1 MARGI
6 LVVIEG
12 IDGSGKTTVA
22 NAVVRAL
29 NSFGYRAVYTREP
42 TSSKFFEAF
51 EEYIEEFGCDPLI
64 EVLAMAIDRAYH
76 VTRIIMPLLERGF
89 IVVTDRYIY
98 SSIAYQSVVGASI
111 DWIKAVNSFV
121 PMPDIAIYLDV
132 PLDVALN
139 RIRNR
144 SSHRLKHFE
153 FVNRLSKVVE
163 VYRKLVAEGL
173 MIAID
178 ATDSIEIVTQRCLD
192 IVLRVVE
199 GRHR

>member
-6 LVVIEG
+6 LIAIEG

-29 NSFGYRAVYTREP
+29 NNLGYRAVYTREP

-51 EEYIEEFGCDPLI
+51 DEYIEEFGHDPLI
-64 EVLAMAIDRAYH
+64 EVLIMAIDRAYH
-76 VTRIIMPLLERGF
+76 VTRIVMPLLEHGF

-98 SSIAYQSVVGASI
+98 SSIAYQSAVGAGV
-111 DWIKAVNSFV
+111 DWIKVVNSFV

-132 PLDVALN
+132 PLDIALN
-139 RIRNR
+139 RICSR
-144 SSHRLKHFE
+144 SSHRLRHFE
-153 FVNRLSKVVE
+153 LVNRLSKVIE

-173 MIAID
+173 LVAVD
-178 ATDSIEIVTQRCLD
+178 ATDGIEAVTRRCLD

-199 GRHR
+199 RG